1 MDVLPESKRPCV
13 QIFEW
18 RERAKMFGRIQG
30 WFRRTGDFWVA
41 FPLIVALLVLLAIRV
56 DFSLRRYYG
65 IQLFPWR

>member
-1 MDVLPESKRPCV
+1 
-13 QIFEW
+13 
-18 RERAKMFGRIQG
+18 MFGRILG

-65 IQLFPWR
+65 IELFPWR